1 MTKVII
7 YDNLLIKASAI
18 GASYQKNAAL
28 AAELRESMNQDSNRT
43 APRREVAEQLKK
55 ARKAQNVTQEVLA
68 ERVGTK
74 KSNISRLESGRYN
87 PSLDFLTRVAEGLGK
102 QVSVKI
108 H

>member
-7 YDNLLIKASAI
+7 YDNLFIKASAI
-18 GASYQKNAAL
+18 GASYQKNAAF

-87 PSLDFLTRVAEGLGK
+87 PSLDFLARVAEGLGK